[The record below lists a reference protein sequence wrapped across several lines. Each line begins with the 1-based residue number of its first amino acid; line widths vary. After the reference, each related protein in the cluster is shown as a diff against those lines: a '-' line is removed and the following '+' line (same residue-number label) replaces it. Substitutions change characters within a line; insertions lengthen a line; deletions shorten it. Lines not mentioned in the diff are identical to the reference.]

1 MSDTENNVSMDIED
15 RAFKKDKPKRVL
27 SDKQKEALAAGR
39 AKAKA
44 KRRLRIRR
52 RIKHI

>member
-44 KRRLRIRR
+44 KRMEKL
-52 RIKHI
+52 KQEA